1 MSDDVKAFV
10 YALWITAILCTIL
23 IIFMFLDN
31 RLMDER
37 PRNAF
42 DEVRELI
49 GPYMD

>member
-10 YALWITAILCTIL
+10 YALWITAIICIIL
-23 IIFMFLDN
+23 IISLGIDN
-31 RLMDER
+31 RMMDER
-37 PRNAF
+37 QRNAF